1 MPHLPQPHLTFAVLV
16 HASGGHGLLEA
27 RHSLYAPPPPP
38 LSPPSPSLWHRPA
51 GAHAPPKHP
60 VLYVRCDPG
69 QEWLCRVTTLQP
81 ESMWVQQLERSRDVV
96 AQSQAVAGG
105 EGGRIT
111 TGWGLGGTL
120 IRV

>member
-1 MPHLPQPHLTFAVLV
+1 M
-16 HASGGHGLLEA
+16 
-27 RHSLYAPPPPP
+27 
-38 LSPPSPSLWHRPA
+38 
-51 GAHAPPKHP
+51 
-60 VLYVRCDPG
+60 
-69 QEWLCRVTTLQP
+69 TTLQP

>member
-1 MPHLPQPHLTFAVLV
+1 MPRVGMGSWRPGTVFML
-16 HASGGHGLLEA
+16 
-27 RHSLYAPPPPP
+27 PPPP